1 MQTLILVII
10 VISFLFLNAFFIASE
25 FALVRLRGTYLEAIK
40 KEHNFRSRL
49 LIRMHQNLD
58 VHLSVCQFGITLAT
72 LGLGWIGEPTFAK
85 VFELIFLNPYIAI
98 GLGTFVSFAIAF
110 LFIAYLHIVIGELAP
125 KSLAIRKPEQVASFI
140 AVPLYF
146 FYLIIFPIIWLL
158 NISAKGILKIFGV
171 TEPQKEPSY
180 SLKELKLILNASH
193 LHEDLT
199 KEDLQILSRVLD
211 FTGSTVGD
219 LMKPI
224 HEMQALSTKQ
234 TLSEVSTVILG
245 CRFSRYP
252 IYNTEQTKIIGLF
265 DIKGLLPYLM
275 HNDKLPPIEKLK
287 CPIMLINQ
295 NIPAIDLFQ
304 QFREQDAHFA
314 VVVNEAGDY
323 VGFITLDDILRASL
337 TRNFNHKPL

>member
-1 MQTLILVII
+1 MQTLILIII
-10 VISFLFLNAFFIASE
+10 VISLLFLNAFFIASE

-49 LIRMHQNLD
+49 LLHMHQNLD
-58 VHLSVCQFGITLAT
+58 EHLSVCQFGISLAS
-72 LGLGWIGEPTFAK
+72 LGLGWIGEPAFAK
-85 VFELIFLNPYIAI
+85 IFELIFLNPYVAIA
-98 GLGTFVSFAIAF
+98 LGTFVSFAVAF

-140 AVPLYF
+140 ALPLYF
-146 FYLIIFPIIWLL
+146 FYLIISPIIWLL

-171 TEPQKEPSY
+171 TGPQKEPVY
-180 SLKELKLILNASH
+180 SSKELKLILSASH

-199 KEDLQILSRVLD
+199 NKDLQMLNRVLD
-211 FTGSTVGD
+211 LTGLTVAD

-234 TLSEVSTVILG
+234 TSSEISTVVLG

-252 IYNTEQTKIIGLF
+252 IYNAEQTKIIGLLY
-265 DIKGLLPYLM
+265 IKELLPYLI
-275 HNDKLPPIEKLK
+275 HNEKIPPIEKVK
-287 CPIMLINQ
+287 RPIMLIKQ
-295 NIPAIDLFQ
+295 TLPAVDLFQ
-304 QFREQDAHFA
+304 QFHAQDAHFA

-337 TRNFNHKPL
+337 ARNFNHKPV